1 MNGIMIKLER
11 NNTRFYFTINTL
23 HAACT
28 IVVSILLSDAQFD
41 TLLQVLD
48 FTNFVVLGIV
58 KKIYNM
64 KDL

>member
-1 MNGIMIKLER
+1 MIKLER
-11 NNTRFYFTINTL
+11 NNTRFYITINTL
-23 HAACT
+23 RAACT
-28 IVVSILLSDAQFD
+28 IVGTILLSDAQFD

-48 FTNFVVLGIV
+48 FTNFVVLGII